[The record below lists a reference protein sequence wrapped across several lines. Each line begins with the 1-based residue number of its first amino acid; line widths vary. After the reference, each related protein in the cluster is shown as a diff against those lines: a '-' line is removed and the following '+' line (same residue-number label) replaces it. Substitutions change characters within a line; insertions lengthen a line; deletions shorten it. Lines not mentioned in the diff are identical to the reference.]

1 MDSNGGEFCL
11 PVFWNTYSSGTK
23 ELCKMNCDTS
33 EEHGA
38 FTIAVSAFL
47 TDYLCLFLS
56 PERLHVFDEMGL
68 MCNII

>member
-1 MDSNGGEFCL
+1 
-11 PVFWNTYSSGTK
+11 
-23 ELCKMNCDTS
+23 MNCDTS

-47 TDYLCLFLS
+47 TDYLSLFLS